1 MEVRRKAERGFSVI
15 EVLIA
20 SAIFLII
27 ALGVL
32 PLFTQAIRSNLS
44 GKDSTD
50 VSNLARSHVEELLQ
64 VPFVTLEVPTGS
76 TEGVTQEYWSS
87 TTKKWVVGSTP
98 TSGDS
103 ALWYR
108 TTTIRQF
115 SLNDLQ
121 DNGVADN
128 PLPGGT
134 PSGNVHF
141 KEIVVEVRNTPRTLL
156 TGGGA
161 VTVRRLRAA

>member
-1 MEVRRKAERGFSVI
+1 MEVRKQERGFSLV

-32 PLFTQAIRSNLS
+32 PLFAQAIRSNLS
-44 GKDSTD
+44 GRDATD
-50 VSNLARSHVEELLQ
+50 VSNLARSRVEELLQ
-64 VPFVTLEVPTGS
+64 VPFETLIVPAGK
-76 TEGVTQEYWSS
+76 TEGVTKEYWSA
-87 TTKKWVVGSTP
+87 TTKAWAAGTP
-98 TSGDS
+98 TAGN

-115 SLNDLQ
+115 SFNDLQ
-121 DNGVADN
+121 DNGIADT
-128 PLPGGT
+128 PLPGDT
-134 PSGNVHF
+134 PVGNVHF

-156 TGGGA
+156 SGGGA
-161 VTVRRLRAA
+161 VTVRRLRAV

>member
-1 MEVRRKAERGFSVI
+1 MEVSRVERGFSLI

-32 PLFTQAIRSNLS
+32 PLLTQSIRSNLS
-44 GKDSTD
+44 GRDATD
-50 VSNLARSHVEELLQ
+50 VSNFSKARVEELLQ
-64 VPFVTLEVPTGS
+64 VPFETLEVPDGNP
-76 TEGVTQEYWSS
+76 EGVVKEYWSATAKAWKPGATA
-87 TTKKWVVGSTP
+87 TT
-98 TSGDS
+98 GDA

-115 SLNDLQ
+115 SLSDLQ
-121 DNGVADN
+121 DNGVADT

-134 PSGNVHF
+134 PAGQIHF
-141 KEIVVEVRNTPRTLL
+141 KEIVVEVRGNTRNPLS
-156 TGGGA
+156 GGGA
-161 VTVRRLRAA
+161 VTIRRL

>member
-1 MEVRRKAERGFSVI
+1 MEVRKVERGFSLV

-32 PLFTQAIRSNLS
+32 PLFAQAIRSNLS
-44 GKDSTD
+44 GRDATD

-64 VPFVTLEVPTGS
+64 VPFETLAVPTGE
-76 TEGVTQEYWSS
+76 TEGATEEYWS
-87 TTKKWVVGSTP
+87 TTTQKWVAGSTP
-98 TSGDS
+98 ATGDA

-115 SLNDLQ
+115 ELRDLQ
-121 DNGVADN
+121 DDGVADN

-134 PSGNVHF
+134 PSGEIHF
-141 KEIVVEVRNTPRTLL
+141 KEIVVEVRGIPRNPLA
-156 TGGGA
+156 GGGA
-161 VTVRRLRAA
+161 VTVRRLRAV